1 MRAVIINKRTLL
13 LIVLIIIGLAA
24 LFLCWPGSIE
34 IKTIEPGLPVAGEV
48 RIESSGPE
56 AVSEGSAMSRS
67 PAVKESSDFFVDYR
81 LERERTRGQRVEWL
95 REVFNNNNSSDETR
109 QKAQESLLSI
119 SNCMAK
125 EVEME
130 NLMKANGYQDSA
142 VLVDE
147 RFVTVILPVDHL
159 STGETSRLSGLVARG
174 TGVDTSNVV
183 IVPKR

>member
-1 MRAVIINKRTLL
+1 MRAVIINRRTLL
-13 LIVLIIIGLAA
+13 LVVLIIIALTA
-24 LFLCWPGSIE
+24 LFLCWPGSIQ

-48 RIESSGPE
+48 KIESSEPR
-56 AVSEGSAMSRS
+56 ASAEDSAISNS
-67 PAVKESSDFFVDYR
+67 PVVRESPDFFVDYR

-95 REVFNNNNSSDETR
+95 REVFNNENSSDETR

-130 NLMKANGYQDSA
+130 NLMKANGYEDSV
-142 VLVDE
+142 VLVDD
-147 RFVTVILPVDHL
+147 RFVTVILPVDSL
-159 STGETSRLSGLVARG
+159 STSETNRLSSLVARG
-174 TGVDTSNVV
+174 TGVDMSNVV